1 MREIMKLAD
10 KANQYIDAHKPW
22 QMVKE
27 EGKEAQVHDVT
38 SLAKFA
44 LGCGSNE

>member
-38 SLAKFA
+38 SLAINLFRV
-44 LGCGSNE
+44 LVTY